1 MSAPSKLATHL
12 ATFPSVLVGYSGGVD
27 STLVSVVARNVLGRE
42 RAMAAMGI
50 SSSLPAD
57 QRQRAR
63 AMATQFDLELIE
75 VPTRELEDPDYVAN
89 EPSRCYHC
97 KLELWRR
104 LQDVVRERGFE
115 VLADGAN
122 MDDTGE
128 HRPGLQ
134 AATEYRVR
142 SPLIEVGYTKEDV
155 RAEART
161 LGIPV
166 WDAPAAPCLSSRIM
180 YGLEV
185 SPERL
190 RQVELGE
197 AFLREIGV
205 VGDLR
210 VRHRGI
216 EARIEVRASEFDR
229 VRANRDDI
237 AGRMLELGFQR
248 VVLDLRGYRR
258 GSLLALSDEDLETLA
273 PPV

>member
-1 MSAPSKLATHL
+1 
-12 ATFPSVLVGYSGGVD
+12 
-27 STLVSVVARNVLGRE
+27 
-42 RAMAAMGI
+42 MGI
-50 SSSLPAD
+50 SPSLPAD
-57 QRQRAR
+57 QRDRAR
-63 AMATQFDLELIE
+63 AMARQFDLELIE
-75 VPTRELEDPDYVAN
+75 VPTSELDDPDYVAN

-104 LQDVVRERGFE
+104 LQDVVQERGFA

-122 MDDTGE
+122 VDDTGE

-134 AATEYRVR
+134 AAAEYNVR
-142 SPLIEVGYTKEDV
+142 SPLIEVGYAKDDV

-185 SPERL
+185 SPDRL
-190 RQVELGE
+190 RQVELCE
-197 AFLREIGV
+197 ALLRELGV
-205 VGDLR
+205 EGDLR
-210 VRHRGI
+210 VRHRGA

-229 VRANRDDI
+229 VRANRNDI
-237 AGRMLELGFQR
+237 AKQMLELGFQR

-258 GSLLALSDEDLETLA
+258 GSLLVKSDDDLELIA
-273 PPV
+273 PSA